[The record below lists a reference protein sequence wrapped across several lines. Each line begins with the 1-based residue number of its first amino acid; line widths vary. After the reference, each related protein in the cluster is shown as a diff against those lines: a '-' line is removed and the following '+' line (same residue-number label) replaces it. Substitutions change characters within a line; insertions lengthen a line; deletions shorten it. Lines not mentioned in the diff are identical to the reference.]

1 MTISIKKPVITTDGK
16 TATVTINKIVTC
28 TCANILR
35 AYKVLSV
42 VIGGGGLVNALKGYL
57 STVIT
62 LDAKSTLKF
71 TNTIARTKLT
81 IECVTNGI
89 NGDVFD
95 IPAYALIDGS
105 EAYSKLN

>member
-1 MTISIKKPVITTDGK
+1 MTKLIKKPVITTDGI
-16 TATVTINKIVTC
+16 TATVTLNKIVTC

-35 AYKVLSV
+35 AYKVLRAV
-42 VIGGGGLVNALKGYL
+42 MGCGLANALKGYL

-62 LDAKSTLKF
+62 LDTNSTLKF

-89 NGDVFD
+89 TGDIFD